1 MDIKIFLLCLL
12 AYNCLAQDTSLDDL
26 IADIFKTDPTAFSST
41 TTQTT
46 PVITPVITQPSAS
59 PNIVEE
65 RQQYE
70 SCGDQKECVPRWLCA
85 NDTINTSGE
94 NIIDIR
100 INTDSPTGSATKTCS
115 NYLQVCCDIP
125 DKVKLYFLTYITRF
139 FNINISQE
147 RQFGST
153 NYAC

>member
-41 TTQTT
+41 TTTT
-46 PVITPVITQPSAS
+46 TTKAPAVVTQPSVS
-59 PNIVEE
+59 PNTVDE

-70 SCGDQKECVPRWLCA
+70 SCGDQKECVPRWLCS

-100 INTDSPTGSATKTCS
+100 INTDSPPSSTTKTCK
-115 NYLQVCCDIP
+115 YLQVCCDIP
-125 DKVKLYFLTYITRF
+125 NKVKLCLLTYIVPLFKIIICEEGQT
-139 FNINISQE
+139 
-147 RQFGST
+147 GCT
-153 NYAC
+153 NNPS